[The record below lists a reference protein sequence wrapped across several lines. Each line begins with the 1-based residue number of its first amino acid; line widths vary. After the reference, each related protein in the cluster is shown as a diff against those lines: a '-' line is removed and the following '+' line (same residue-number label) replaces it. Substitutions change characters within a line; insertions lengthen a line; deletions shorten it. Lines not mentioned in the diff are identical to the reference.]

1 MKPRSR
7 LSSMKEARGPR
18 KGDSLEARQRARGVC
33 LMQDRIGGSTKS
45 ECQKGEGE
53 GRHDEPQQEASLTA
67 QSQTTGRGSTAGYAN
82 HEPVVAAG
90 CCKRR
95 NTQHASE
102 REICCD
108 LTGKSANWFRFQD
121 AEQKVKRLGFLL
133 QQECSQARRG
143 GTRQGN
149 PRGG

>member
-7 LSSMKEARGPR
+7 PSSMQEPRGPR
-18 KGDSLEARQRARGVC
+18 KGNSLEARQRARGVC
-33 LMQDRIGGSTKS
+33 LMQDRIGRSTKS
-45 ECQKGEGE
+45 ECLKGEGE